1 MPFSFLSCCPLPQE
15 CLYLYLKRGESLT
28 YGTRESLTYGIGE
41 SLIPFEVIKE
51 RKNML
56 VVRKAKKKIVRPDG
70 VHEAWVY
77 QSPATPLITFQE
89 VVKECAESCGEHPSK
104 TTGVVI
110 ALMDRI
116 AHYLKI
122 GRAVRIEGI
131 GTIKPV
137 ISSEAADS
145 SEELTDP
152 NEVIKGVKL
161 RFYPHQP
168 LQKAIAENGYEYH
181 PELDD

>member
-41 SLIPFEVIKE
+41 SLTPFEVIKE

-77 QSPATPLITFQE
+77 QSPTPLCYW
-89 VVKECAESCGEHPSK
+89 KETAK
-104 TTGVVI
+104 NINTYYYI
-110 ALMDRI
+110 
-116 AHYLKI
+116 LKN
-122 GRAVRIEGI
+122 
-131 GTIKPV
+131 P
-137 ISSEAADS
+137 
-145 SEELTDP
+145 P
-152 NEVIKGVKL
+152 
-161 RFYPHQP
+161 
-168 LQKAIAENGYEYH
+168 
-181 PELDD
+181 